1 MRKLKH
7 GLTMADRAVEEKV
20 KAMQRQKDAIGFIT
34 TLATEAGSKLKL
46 SAQPHN

>member
-7 GLTMADRAVEEKV
+7 GLTLADRAVGEKV

-34 TLATEAGSKLKL
+34 TLAAEAN
-46 SAQPHN
+46 SA